1 MNTLSNPARPGGSIP
16 PSNQSLEALM
26 YAATVGIAIVG
37 AVSVSLAEQTQESH
51 GHVVAARDAFRCP
64 VGGMC
69 RWPAGQQTA
78 ARTLANTPLDAQR
91 KGSGHPALITENFL

>member
-1 MNTLSNPARPGGSIP
+1 MNTSS
-16 PSNQSLEALM
+16 QSLEALM

-37 AVSVSLAEQTQESH
+37 AVSVSLAEEAQESH

-78 ARTLANTPLDAQR
+78 ARTLVNTRLGAQR
-91 KGSGHPALITENFL
+91 QRDAAVDL